1 MRSNH
6 REPINL
12 GQDRMISINELV
24 DMVAAIAGKRI
35 GKQYDVT
42 KPQGV
47 RGRNSD
53 NTQLR
58 QVLNWEPSVSLE
70 DGLAV
75 TYRWIESQVQKQT
88 SLGHVE
94 QLTQVPTSV

>member
-1 MRSNH
+1 MRSDH

-24 DMVAAIAGKRI
+24 DMVAAIAGKEIKKRH
-35 GKQYDVT
+35 DLT

-53 NTQLR
+53 NTTLR
-58 QVLNWEPSVSLE
+58 NVLNWEPQVSLE
-70 DGLAV
+70 DGLSKTYAWIQQQLIATGRETRRAV
-75 TYRWIESQVQKQT
+75 TA
-88 SLGHVE
+88 
-94 QLTQVPTSV
+94 